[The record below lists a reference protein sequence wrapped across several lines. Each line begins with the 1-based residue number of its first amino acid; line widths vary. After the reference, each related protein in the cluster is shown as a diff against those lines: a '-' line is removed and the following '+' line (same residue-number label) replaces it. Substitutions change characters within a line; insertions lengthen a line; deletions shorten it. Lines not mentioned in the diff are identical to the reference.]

1 MKRRNINI
9 FSLSFIDAI
18 TCGLGAIILLFVI
31 VNASSAIHRNE
42 VTKDLS
48 GEVDRLEKE
57 VLEGK
62 KNLIVIKNTFEETVE
77 ELVKTQGLSRT
88 LIKTIEEKKI
98 ELSSYENDTL
108 ASKEHINRLKA
119 DLKSLEEALKR
130 LEGGSKSPDDSGS
143 KVRRFP
149 GEGDR
154 QYLTDLKMGGQ
165 RIFILVDTSASMLDD
180 TIVGIIRRRNL
191 ADSEKR
197 RSSKWRHAVASI
209 DWLTTQLPLTSK
221 YQIYIFNETATPLIE
236 GTEGKWLEVSDVTQL
251 NEAVNRLRRVVP
263 QKGTSLVNGLSAL
276 EKMTPSPDNIF
287 LLTDSLPTMGKSTP
301 WRNKI
306 SGDKRLSL
314 FNEAVRM
321 LSPRIPVNIILY
333 HMEGDPNAASAYW
346 RLAMVT
352 KGSFFSPS
360 RDWP

>member
-1 MKRRNINI
+1 MKRRNINL

-42 VTKDLS
+42 VTKDLR
-48 GEVDRLEKE
+48 GEVDRLETE

-88 LIKTIEEKKI
+88 LIKTIKEKKI

-119 DLKSLEEALKR
+119 DLKSLEEELKR
-130 LEGGSKSPDDSGS
+130 LEGGSTSRDDSGS

-165 RIFILVDTSASMLDD
+165 RIFILVDASASMLDD
-180 TIVGIIRRRNL
+180 TIVGIIRRR
-191 ADSEKR
+191 DSEKR
-197 RSSKWRHAVASI
+197 RSSKWRHAVASL
-209 DWLTTQLPLTSK
+209 DWLTAQLPLTSK
-221 YQIYIFNETATPLIE
+221 YQIYTFNETATPLIE
-236 GTEGKWLEVSDVTQL
+236 GTEGKWLEASDVTQL

-263 QKGTSLVNGLSAL
+263 QKGTSLINGLSAL
-276 EKMTPSPDNIF
+276 KKMVPSPDNIF
-287 LLTDSLPTMGKSTP
+287 LLTDSLPTMGKTTP

-306 SGDKRLSL
+306 SGAKRLTL
-314 FNEAVRM
+314 FNEAVTL
-321 LSPRIPVNIILY
+321 LSTRIPVNIILY
-333 HMEGDPNAASAYW
+333 HMEGDPDAASAYW

-352 KGSFFSPS
+352 RGSFFSPS